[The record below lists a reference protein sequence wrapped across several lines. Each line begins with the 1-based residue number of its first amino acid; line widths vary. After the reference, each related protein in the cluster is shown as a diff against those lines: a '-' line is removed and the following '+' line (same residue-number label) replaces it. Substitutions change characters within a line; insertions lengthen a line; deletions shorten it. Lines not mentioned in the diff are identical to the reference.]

1 MENEEEAEVNDADIG
16 RIDWQRGKKI
26 KINGKWKMGFD
37 IGYKEEIN
45 DNRVSVQRGD
55 KKEKKWI

>member
-26 KINGKWKMGFD
+26 KINGKWVLILD
-37 IGYKEEIN
+37 T
-45 DNRVSVQRGD
+45 R
-55 KKEKKWI
+55 KK